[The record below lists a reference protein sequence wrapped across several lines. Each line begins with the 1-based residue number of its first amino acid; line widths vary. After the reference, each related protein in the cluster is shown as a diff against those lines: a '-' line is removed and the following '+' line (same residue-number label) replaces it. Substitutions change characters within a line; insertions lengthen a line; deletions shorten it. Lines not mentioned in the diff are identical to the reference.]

1 MCDIFELY
9 YIVRMV
15 KKYTSSANKRVRNK
29 RTTKRIVHKRRGVG
43 KQRFGGQ
50 VDNFNI
56 TLHLQI
62 IHNIVVLDFLF
73 KKNLPWDI
81 RYNILFYCVQRYYD
95 RIIPKRFYKKIN
107 NNQTTNQIK
116 ESYIKV
122 FTDFI
127 LSLTNQDITT
137 TSNTA
142 DDIVKL
148 QLSFGSSYVEGVL
161 YNTKKRVLNRIS
173 YNRIDNELINSIIK
187 HSITPSITQQPQ
199 EELTIISQSDNLK
212 IFNIVNE
219 IITNMT
225 KPLDIPLLCP
235 RRFKITSTCPILQ
248 FTKHINLPE
257 NQSDA
262 LVKVVTTPE
271 STSNKST
278 PLPTIPEEEESE
290 PNQQT
295 ETQQPENATPAIN
308 NL

>member
-1 MCDIFELY
+1 
-9 YIVRMV
+9 MV

-29 RTTKRIVHKRRGVG
+29 RTTKRIVHKRSGVG

-62 IHNIVVLDFLF
+62 IHNIVVLDFIF
-73 KKNLPWDI
+73 DKKLPWDI
-81 RYNILFYCVQRYYD
+81 RYNILFYCVQHYYD

-107 NNQTTNQIK
+107 NNQTSNQIK

-127 LSLTNQDITT
+127 WSLTNQDITT
-137 TSNTA
+137 TSNTG
-142 DDIVKL
+142 DDNVKL
-148 QLSFGSSYVEGVL
+148 RLRFGSSYVEGWL
-161 YNTKKRVLNRIS
+161 YNTTDKKLNSIS
-173 YNRIDNELINSIIK
+173 YSLINNDLITSIIK

-235 RRFKITSTCPILQ
+235 RRFKSKSTTTCPILQ
-248 FTKHINLPE
+248 FTRHINPPK

-271 STSNKST
+271 NTSKKNT
-278 PLPTIPEEEESE
+278 PLPTILEGEESEEGNPE
-290 PNQQT
+290 PNQQIKN
-295 ETQQPENATPAIN
+295 QQPENATLALNSP
-308 NL
+308 